1 MSRERQRTTND
12 RPVLDAT
19 VRGAKHAAM
28 RESSSAAVFAP
39 RASAPPLGL
48 GEIHVWFFTH
58 TDSGARA
65 TAAAAR
71 MALVKLL
78 CGYADLDVPPAI
90 ECGAHGKPFAP
101 GLPDIEFNLSHAG
114 ARVLLAFARGQAL
127 GIDLERINRHLSLDG
142 IAKRFFAEPEA
153 RALQRLP
160 EHARLR
166 AFLRLWTHKEA
177 VLKAMGVGIGFGLER
192 IEFELDPDG
201 EIASL
206 ARIAAQAGAPSRWQL
221 HRLDP
226 APGLLGALAW
236 HGPPRLLRTFALLP

>member
-1 MSRERQRTTND
+1 M
-12 RPVLDAT
+12 LDAT
-19 VRGAKHAAM
+19 VRSAKHAAM
-28 RESSSAAVFAP
+28 PGNSAVAVFAP
-39 RASAPPLGL
+39 RASAPPLGQ

-65 TAAAAR
+65 TAGAAR
-71 MALVKLL
+71 MVLARLL
-78 CGYADLDVPPAI
+78 CRYADLDAPPAI
-90 ECGAHGKPFAP
+90 ERGAHGKPFAP

-114 ARVLLAFARGQAL
+114 AQVLLAFARGQAL
-127 GIDLERINRHLSLDG
+127 GIDLERIDRRLSLDG

-177 VLKAMGVGIGFGLER
+177 VLKALGVGIGFGLER

-206 ARIAAQAGAPSRWQL
+206 LRIAAQAGEPERWQL

-226 APGLLGALAW
+226 APGLFGALAW
-236 HGPPRLLRTFALLP
+236 HGPPRLLRTFTLLP